1 MEIKE
6 ILYLILS
13 VAIGAVIVEI
23 FKPKKSRNIQLL
35 LTFSGAYLLA
45 VSLLHLIPELFGNH
59 SSVNLDNDLS
69 KNIGIFILG
78 GFLIQILLEYFSK
91 GIEHGHFHKQKV
103 IPITVLIS
111 LCFHAL
117 LEGIPL
123 GGGLDHNH
131 SAHNALLT
139 GILLHKAPVAIVLF
153 SLFLQSGMN
162 KLKAYFLLLLFALM
176 APLGIYTGHLFT
188 ELSNY
193 ANEIMAIV
201 VGIFLHIS
209 TTILFEST
217 DGHNF
222 SITKIFAIVTG
233 TLLVI
238 LSL

>member
-1 MEIKE
+1 MELE
-6 ILYLILS
+6 SVLYLFTS
-13 VAIGAVIVEI
+13 VAIGAIIVEI
-23 FKPKKSRNIQLL
+23 FKPTKSKNIQLL

-45 VSLLHLIPELFGNH
+45 VSVIHLIPELFGNTP
-59 SSVNLDNDLS
+59 SD
-69 KNIGIFILG
+69 KIGIFILV

-123 GGGLDHNH
+123 GGGLEHNH
-131 SAHNALLT
+131 TAHNALLT
-139 GILLHKAPVAIVLF
+139 GIVLHKAPVSIVLF
-153 SLFLQSGMN
+153 SLFLQSGM
-162 KLKAYFLLLLFALM
+162 KKTKAYFLLLLFALM
-176 APLGIYTGHLFT
+176 TPLGVYSGHLFS
-188 ELSNY
+188 ELANY

-201 VGIFLHIS
+201 IGVFLHIS

-217 DGHNF
+217 DGHKF
-222 SITKIFAIVTG
+222 SFQKILIIIVG
-233 TLLVI
+233 SLLAI